1 MAENTTA
8 QEVQETKV
16 QQEQATEETF
26 TRKQMDAEADRR
38 VNQALEKAKAKW
50 EAEWSNKIQLER
62 SEAERLA
69 KMSEEEKQAETQRK
83 LKEEFDNERK
93 QFEEER
99 KQFEN
104 ERMKLQLTKELSA
117 KDIPIQFAD
126 FLIADSAEATKANM
140 DVFVQTWNT
149 LLQTKIEEHVS
160 KALQGNPPKQA
171 NNSGQQPMTKSE
183 FVRLPYAERE
193 KMLKE
198 QPDLVQE
205 ILNS

>member
-8 QEVQETKV
+8 QEVQETEV

-93 QFEEER
+93 QFE
-99 KQFEN
+99 N

-126 FLIADSAEATKANM
+126 FLIADNAEATKANM